1 MSKKGTLV
9 VTLALL
15 LSNAMAGLDGT
26 IVNTALPAIISDL
39 HAIQYMGWIVAVFLL
54 GMAVVTPLWSKLG
67 ERIGNRR
74 TYQIATLLFAIGSI
88 FQALSSNII
97 FFLIART
104 IMGIGAG
111 GMNTIPFIIYADLYT
126 NLRKRAKVI
135 GYATASFS
143 AAAIIGPLIGGWI
156 VDTFSWHWVF
166 YINVP
171 IALISILSIQV
182 FFKEPKKIS
191 TSEKIDYLGAGIM
204 IISLVTLL
212 TGIQMIETASLSLV
226 SILIIVGLTLLIA
239 LFKVEEKADDPIIP
253 NRLFRNGPLVV
264 DFILFALLWGAF
276 VAFNIYIPMWAQ
288 GLLGLSALIGGAT
301 QIPGSIT
308 NFAGSVVGSSMQ
320 SRLGKYRM
328 VALGTLAFI
337 ISFGIMVLAGVT
349 VPLWFL
355 LVAGAFE
362 GFGLG
367 LSFNVLQISVQED
380 AEKRDIPIA
389 TSFAY
394 LLRILSQTFMSSIYG
409 VILNNALNKG
419 VDETHGEITISM
431 LNKLSN
437 SQSAGDLPK
446 NLLPLMKQ
454 IMYGGLHN
462 IMLIALAL
470 LVIALFF
477 NIGIQFKIQKK
488 KNGVIIDKKVII
500 EEKKLEI
507 AASKE

>member
-1 MSKKGTLV
+1 MNKKGILI

-39 HAIQYMGWIVAVFLL
+39 HGIQYMGWIVAVFLL

-67 ERIGNRR
+67 ERIGNKRS
-74 TYQIATLLFAIGSI
+74 YQIATLLFAIGSI

-97 FFLIART
+97 LFLIART

-126 NLRKRAKVI
+126 NLKKRSKVI

-171 IALISILSIQV
+171 IALISILSVQI
-182 FFKEPKKIS
+182 FFKEPKRIS
-191 TSEKIDYLGAGIM
+191 IGEKIDYLGAGIM
-204 IISLVTLL
+204 IISLATLL
-212 TGIQMIETASLSLV
+212 TGIQIIETASLSLV
-226 SILIIVGLTLLIA
+226 SILIIVGLILLIV
-239 LFKVEEKADDPIIP
+239 LFKVEEKAADPIIP
-253 NRLFRNGPLVV
+253 NRLFGNGPLVV

-308 NFAGSVVGSSMQ
+308 NFAGAVIGSSMQ
-320 SRLGKYRM
+320 SRLGKYRI

-337 ISFGIMVLAGVT
+337 ISFSIMVLAGIT
-349 VPLWFL
+349 IPLWLL
-355 LVAGAFE
+355 LVSGAFE

-367 LSFNVLQISVQED
+367 LSFNVLQISVQQD

-419 VDETHGEITISM
+419 VAETQGKITIDM
-431 LNKLSN
+431 LNKLSD
-437 SQSAGDLPK
+437 SQSVGDLPK

-454 IMYGGLHN
+454 VMYGGLHN
-462 IMLIALAL
+462 IMLIALVL
-470 LVIALFF
+470 LIIALIF
-477 NIGIQFKIQKK
+477 NVGMQLKIKK
-488 KNGVIIDKKVII
+488 RKIV
-500 EEKKLEI
+500 
-507 AASKE
+507 

>member
-1 MSKKGTLV
+1 MSKKGNLI

-39 HAIQYMGWIVAVFLL
+39 HGIQYMGWIVAVFLL

-126 NLRKRAKVI
+126 NLRKRGKVI

-171 IALISILSIQV
+171 IALISILSVQI
-182 FFKEPKKIS
+182 FFKEPQKIS
-191 TSEKIDYLGAGIM
+191 TVEKIDYLGAVIM
-204 IISLVTLL
+204 IVSLVTLL
-212 TGIQMIETASLSLV
+212 TGIQMIEAASLSLV
-226 SILIIVGLTLLIA
+226 SSLIIISLILLIV
-239 LFKVEEKADDPIIP
+239 LFKVEEKAVDPIIP
-253 NRLFRNGPLVV
+253 NRLFKNGPLVV
-264 DFILFALLWGAF
+264 DFILFSLLWGAF

-288 GLLGLSALIGGAT
+288 GLLGVSALIGGVT

-308 NFAGSVVGSSMQ
+308 NFLGSVVGPAMQ
-320 SRLGKYRM
+320 PGLGKYRT

-337 ISFGIMVLAGVT
+337 ISFGIMALAGISI
-349 VPLWFL
+349 PLWIIL
-355 LVAGAFE
+355 IAGAFE

-367 LSFNVLQISVQED
+367 LSFNILQISVN
-380 AEKRDIPIA
+380 R
-389 TSFAY
+389 
-394 LLRILSQTFMSSIYG
+394 M
-409 VILNNALNKG
+409 
-419 VDETHGEITISM
+419 
-431 LNKLSN
+431 
-437 SQSAGDLPK
+437 PK
-446 NLLPLMKQ
+446 NEIFQLRRH
-454 IMYGGLHN
+454 LH
-462 IMLIALAL
+462 IFY
-470 LVIALFF
+470 VF
-477 NIGIQFKIQKK
+477 
-488 KNGVIIDKKVII
+488 
-500 EEKKLEI
+500 
-507 AASKE
+507 

>member
-1 MSKKGTLV
+1 MSKKGILI

-39 HAIQYMGWIVAVFLL
+39 HGIQYMGWIVAVFLL

-171 IALISILSIQV
+171 IAIISILSVQI
-182 FFKEPKKIS
+182 FFKEPQKIS
-191 TSEKIDYLGAGIM
+191 MVEKIDYLGAVIM
-204 IISLVTLL
+204 IVSLVTLL

-226 SILIIVGLTLLIA
+226 SSLIIISLILLIV
-239 LFKVEEKADDPIIP
+239 LFKVEEKAADPIIP
-253 NRLFRNGPLVV
+253 NRLFKNGPLVV
-264 DFILFALLWGAF
+264 DFILFSLLWGAF

-288 GLLGLSALIGGAT
+288 GLLGVSALIGGVT

-308 NFAGSVVGSSMQ
+308 NFLGSVVGPAMQ
-320 SRLGKYRM
+320 PGLGKYRT

-337 ISFGIMVLAGVT
+337 ISFGIMVSAGLT
-349 VPLWFL
+349 VPLWVL
-355 LVAGAFE
+355 LMAGAFE

-367 LSFNVLQISVQED
+367 LSFNILQISVQQD

-419 VDETHGEITISM
+419 VAESHGEVTIEA
-431 LNKLSN
+431 LNKLSD
-437 SQSAGDLPK
+437 SQSAGDLPP

-462 IMLIALAL
+462 IMLVALVLLAIAL
-470 LVIALFF
+470 IF
-477 NIGIQFKIQKK
+477 NIGIQLKVKK
-488 KNGVIIDKKVII
+488 K
-500 EEKKLEI
+500 
-507 AASKE
+507 

>member
-1 MSKKGTLV
+1 MSKKGTLI

-135 GYATASFS
+135 GYATASYS

-171 IALISILSIQV
+171 IALISIFSVQF
-182 FFKEPKKIS
+182 FFKEPKRIS
-191 TSEKIDYLGAGIM
+191 TGEKIDYLGAGIM

-212 TGIQMIETASLSLV
+212 TGIQMIETGSLSLV
-226 SILIIVGLTLLIA
+226 SILIIVGLILLIV
-239 LFKVEEKADDPIIP
+239 LFKVEEKAADPIIP
-253 NRLFRNGPLVV
+253 NRLFKNGPLVV

-288 GLLGLSALIGGAT
+288 GLLGLSALIGGVT
-301 QIPGSIT
+301 QIPSSIT
-308 NFAGSVVGSSMQ
+308 NFVGSVVGLSIQ
-320 SRLGKYRM
+320 SRLGKYRT

-337 ISFGIMVLAGVT
+337 ISFGIMVLAGIT

-394 LLRILSQTFMSSIYG
+394 LLRILSQAFMSSIYG
-409 VILNNALNKG
+409 VILNNALIKG
-419 VDETHGEITISM
+419 VAETHGEITIAM
-431 LNKLSN
+431 LNKLSD

-462 IMLIALAL
+462 IMLIALVL
-470 LVIALFF
+470 LIIALFF
-477 NIGIQFKIQKK
+477 NIGIQLKIQKRK
-488 KNGVIIDKKVII
+488 IV
-500 EEKKLEI
+500 
-507 AASKE
+507 

>member
-1 MSKKGTLV
+1 MSKKGTLI

-39 HAIQYMGWIVAVFLL
+39 HGIQYMGWIVAVFLL

-171 IALISILSIQV
+171 IAIISILSVQI
-182 FFKEPKKIS
+182 FFKEPQKIS
-191 TSEKIDYLGAGIM
+191 TVEKIDYLGAVIM
-204 IISLVTLL
+204 IVSLVTLL

-226 SILIIVGLTLLIA
+226 SSLIIISLILLIV
-239 LFKVEEKADDPIIP
+239 LFKVEEKAADPIIP
-253 NRLFRNGPLVV
+253 NRLFKNGPLVV
-264 DFILFALLWGAF
+264 DFILFSLLWGAF

-288 GLLGLSALIGGAT
+288 GLLGVSALIGGVT

-308 NFAGSVVGSSMQ
+308 NFLGSVVGPAMQ
-320 SRLGKYRM
+320 PGLGKYRT

-337 ISFGIMVLAGVT
+337 ISFGIMVSAGLT
-349 VPLWFL
+349 VPLWVL
-355 LVAGAFE
+355 LMAGAFE

-367 LSFNVLQISVQED
+367 LSFNILQISVQQD

-419 VDETHGEITISM
+419 VAESHGEVTIEA
-431 LNKLSN
+431 LNKLSD

-462 IMLIALAL
+462 IMLVALVLLAIAL
-470 LVIALFF
+470 VF
-477 NIGIQFKIQKK
+477 NIGIQLKVKK
-488 KNGVIIDKKVII
+488 K
-500 EEKKLEI
+500 
-507 AASKE
+507 

>member
-1 MSKKGTLV
+1 MSKKGNLI

-39 HAIQYMGWIVAVFLL
+39 HGIQYMGWIVAVFLL

-171 IALISILSIQV
+171 IALISILSVQI
-182 FFKEPKKIS
+182 FFKEPQKIS
-191 TSEKIDYLGAGIM
+191 TVEKIDYLGAVIM
-204 IISLVTLL
+204 IVSLVTLL

-226 SILIIVGLTLLIA
+226 SSLIIISLILLIV
-239 LFKVEEKADDPIIP
+239 LFKVEEKAADPIIP
-253 NRLFRNGPLVV
+253 NRLFKNGPLVV
-264 DFILFALLWGAF
+264 DFILFSLLWGAF
-276 VAFNIYIPMWAQ
+276 VTFNIYIPMWAQ
-288 GLLGLSALIGGAT
+288 GLLGVSALIGGVT

-308 NFAGSVVGSSMQ
+308 NFLGSVVGPAMQ
-320 SRLGKYRM
+320 PGLGKYRT

-337 ISFGIMVLAGVT
+337 ISFGIMALAGIS
-349 VPLWFL
+349 VPLWIIL
-355 LVAGAFE
+355 IAGAFE

-367 LSFNVLQISVQED
+367 LSFNILQISVQQD

-419 VDETHGEITISM
+419 VAESHGEVTIEA
-431 LNKLSN
+431 LNKLSD

-462 IMLIALAL
+462 IMLVALVLLAIAL
-470 LVIALFF
+470 VF
-477 NIGIQFKIQKK
+477 NIGIQLKVKK
-488 KNGVIIDKKVII
+488 K
-500 EEKKLEI
+500 
-507 AASKE
+507 

>member
-1 MSKKGTLV
+1 MNKKGILI

-39 HAIQYMGWIVAVFLL
+39 HGIQYMGWIVAVFLL

-67 ERIGNRR
+67 ERIGNKRS
-74 TYQIATLLFAIGSI
+74 YQIATLLFAVGSI

-97 FFLIART
+97 LFLIART

-126 NLRKRAKVI
+126 NLRKRSKVI

-171 IALISILSIQV
+171 IALISILSVQI
-182 FFKEPKKIS
+182 FFKEPKRIS
-191 TSEKIDYLGAGIM
+191 IGEKIDYLGAVIM

-212 TGIQMIETASLSLV
+212 TGIQIIETASLSLV
-226 SILIIVGLTLLIA
+226 SILIIVGLILLIV
-239 LFKVEEKADDPIIP
+239 LFKVEEKAADPIIP
-253 NRLFRNGPLVV
+253 NRLFKNGPLVV

-288 GLLGLSALIGGAT
+288 GLIGLSALIGGAT

-308 NFAGSVVGSSMQ
+308 NFAGAVVGSSMQ
-320 SRLGKYRM
+320 SRLGKYRI

-337 ISFGIMVLAGVT
+337 ISFSIMVLAGIT
-349 VPLWFL
+349 IPLWLL
-355 LVAGAFE
+355 LVSGAFE

-367 LSFNVLQISVQED
+367 LSFNILQISVQQD

-419 VDETHGEITISM
+419 VAETQGKITIDM
-431 LNKLSN
+431 LNKLSD
-437 SQSAGDLPK
+437 SQSVGDLPK
-446 NLLPLMKQ
+446 NLLPLMRQ
-454 IMYGGLHN
+454 VMYSGLHN
-462 IMLIALAL
+462 IMLIALVL
-470 LVIALFF
+470 LSIALIF
-477 NIGIQFKIQKK
+477 NVGMQLKIRRGKT
-488 KNGVIIDKKVII
+488 VR
-500 EEKKLEI
+500 
-507 AASKE
+507 

>member
-1 MSKKGTLV
+1 MSKKGTLI

-135 GYATASFS
+135 GYATASYS

-171 IALISILSIQV
+171 IALISIFSVQF
-182 FFKEPKKIS
+182 FFKEPKRIS
-191 TSEKIDYLGAGIM
+191 TGEKIDYLGAGIM

-226 SILIIVGLTLLIA
+226 SILIIVGLILLIV
-239 LFKVEEKADDPIIP
+239 LFKVEEKAADPIIP
-253 NRLFRNGPLVV
+253 NRLFKNGPLVV

-288 GLLGLSALIGGAT
+288 GLLGLSALIGGVT
-301 QIPGSIT
+301 QIPSSIT
-308 NFAGSVVGSSMQ
+308 NFVGSVVGLSIQ
-320 SRLGKYRM
+320 SRLGKYRT

-337 ISFGIMVLAGVT
+337 ISFGIMVLAGIT

-394 LLRILSQTFMSSIYG
+394 LLRILSQAFMSSIYG
-409 VILNNALNKG
+409 VILNNALIKG
-419 VDETHGEITISM
+419 VAETHGEITIAM
-431 LNKLSN
+431 LNKLSD

-462 IMLIALAL
+462 IMLIALVL
-470 LVIALFF
+470 LIIALFF
-477 NIGIQFKIQKK
+477 NIGIQLKIQKRK
-488 KNGVIIDKKVII
+488 IV
-500 EEKKLEI
+500 
-507 AASKE
+507 

>member
-1 MSKKGTLV
+1 
-9 VTLALL
+9 
-15 LSNAMAGLDGT
+15 
-26 IVNTALPAIISDL
+26 
-39 HAIQYMGWIVAVFLL
+39 
-54 GMAVVTPLWSKLG
+54 
-67 ERIGNRR
+67 
-74 TYQIATLLFAIGSI
+74 
-88 FQALSSNII
+88 
-97 FFLIART
+97 
-104 IMGIGAG
+104 MGIGAG

-171 IALISILSIQV
+171 IALISILSVQI

-191 TSEKIDYLGAGIM
+191 TVEKIDYLGAVIM

-212 TGIQMIETASLSLV
+212 IGIQMIETASLSLV
-226 SILIIVGLTLLIA
+226 SSLIVISLILLIV
-239 LFKVEEKADDPIIP
+239 LFKVEEKAADPIIS

-264 DFILFALLWGAF
+264 DFVLFSLLWGAF
-276 VAFNIYIPMWAQ
+276 VAFNIYIPMWVQ
-288 GLLGLSALIGGAT
+288 GLLGLSALIGGVT
-301 QIPGSIT
+301 QITGSIT
-308 NFAGSVVGSSMQ
+308 NFLGSVVGPAMQ
-320 SRLGKYRM
+320 PGLGKYRTI
-328 VALGTLAFI
+328 ALGTLAFI
-337 ISFGIMVLAGVT
+337 ISFGIMALAGISI
-349 VPLWFL
+349 PLWIIL
-355 LVAGAFE
+355 IAGAFE

-367 LSFNVLQISVQED
+367 LSFNILQISVQQD

-419 VDETHGEITISM
+419 VAESHGEVTIEA
-431 LNKLSN
+431 LNKLSD

-462 IMLIALAL
+462 IMLVALAL
-470 LVIALFF
+470 LAIALVF
-477 NIGIQFKIQKK
+477 NIGIQLKVKK
-488 KNGVIIDKKVII
+488 K
-500 EEKKLEI
+500 
-507 AASKE
+507 

>member
-1 MSKKGTLV
+1 
-9 VTLALL
+9 
-15 LSNAMAGLDGT
+15 
-26 IVNTALPAIISDL
+26 
-39 HAIQYMGWIVAVFLL
+39 
-54 GMAVVTPLWSKLG
+54 
-67 ERIGNRR
+67 
-74 TYQIATLLFAIGSI
+74 
-88 FQALSSNII
+88 
-97 FFLIART
+97 
-104 IMGIGAG
+104 MGIGAG

-171 IALISILSIQV
+171 IALISILSVQI
-182 FFKEPKKIS
+182 FFKEPQKIS
-191 TSEKIDYLGAGIM
+191 TVEKIDYLGAVIM
-204 IISLVTLL
+204 IVSLVTLL

-226 SILIIVGLTLLIA
+226 SSLIIISLILLIV
-239 LFKVEEKADDPIIP
+239 LFKVEEKAADPIIP
-253 NRLFRNGPLVV
+253 NRLFKNGPLVV
-264 DFILFALLWGAF
+264 DFILFSLLWGAF

-288 GLLGLSALIGGAT
+288 GLLGVSALIGGVT

-308 NFAGSVVGSSMQ
+308 NFLGSVVGPAMQ
-320 SRLGKYRM
+320 PGLGKYRT

-337 ISFGIMVLAGVT
+337 ISFGIMALAGIS
-349 VPLWFL
+349 VPLWIIL
-355 LVAGAFE
+355 IAGAFE

-367 LSFNVLQISVQED
+367 LSFNILQISVQQD

-419 VDETHGEITISM
+419 VAESHGEVTIEA
-431 LNKLSN
+431 LNKLSD

-462 IMLIALAL
+462 IMLVALVLLAIALVL
-470 LVIALFF
+470 
-477 NIGIQFKIQKK
+477 NIGIQLKVKK
-488 KNGVIIDKKVII
+488 K
-500 EEKKLEI
+500 
-507 AASKE
+507 

>member
-1 MSKKGTLV
+1 MY
-9 VTLALL
+9 A
-15 LSNAMAGLDGT
+15 
-26 IVNTALPAIISDL
+26 
-39 HAIQYMGWIVAVFLL
+39 
-54 GMAVVTPLWSKLG
+54 WS
-67 ERIGNRR
+67 RAF
-74 TYQIATLLFAIGSI
+74 YGSI

-171 IALISILSIQV
+171 IALVSILSVQI

-191 TSEKIDYLGAGIM
+191 TVEKIDYLGAAIM

-212 TGIQMIETASLSLV
+212 IGIQMIETASLSLV
-226 SILIIVGLTLLIA
+226 SSLIVISLILLIV
-239 LFKVEEKADDPIIP
+239 LFKVEEKAADPIIP

-264 DFILFALLWGAF
+264 DFVLFSLLWGAF

-288 GLLGLSALIGGAT
+288 GLLGLSALIGGVT

-308 NFAGSVVGSSMQ
+308 NFLGSVVGPAMQ
-320 SRLGKYRM
+320 PGLGKYRTI
-328 VALGTLAFI
+328 ALGTLAFI
-337 ISFGIMVLAGVT
+337 ISFGIMALAGISI
-349 VPLWFL
+349 PLWIIL
-355 LVAGAFE
+355 IAGAFE

-367 LSFNVLQISVQED
+367 LSFNILQISVQQD

-419 VDETHGEITISM
+419 VAESHGEVTIEA
-431 LNKLSN
+431 LNKLSD

-462 IMLIALAL
+462 IMLVALVLLAIAL
-470 LVIALFF
+470 VF
-477 NIGIQFKIQKK
+477 NIGIQLKVKK
-488 KNGVIIDKKVII
+488 K
-500 EEKKLEI
+500 
-507 AASKE
+507 

>member
-1 MSKKGTLV
+1 MSKKGTLI

-39 HAIQYMGWIVAVFLL
+39 HGIQYMGWIVAVFLL

-171 IALISILSIQV
+171 IAIISILSVQI
-182 FFKEPKKIS
+182 FFKEPQKIS
-191 TSEKIDYLGAGIM
+191 TVEKIDYLGAVIM
-204 IISLVTLL
+204 IVSLVTLL

-226 SILIIVGLTLLIA
+226 SSLIIISLILLIA
-239 LFKVEEKADDPIIP
+239 LFKVEEKAADPIIP
-253 NRLFRNGPLVV
+253 NRLFKNGPLVV
-264 DFILFALLWGAF
+264 DFILFSLLWGAF

-288 GLLGLSALIGGAT
+288 GLLGVSALIGGVT

-308 NFAGSVVGSSMQ
+308 NFLGSVVGPAMQ
-320 SRLGKYRM
+320 PGLGKYRT

-337 ISFGIMVLAGVT
+337 ISFGIMVSAGLT
-349 VPLWFL
+349 VPLWVL
-355 LVAGAFE
+355 LMAGAFE

-367 LSFNVLQISVQED
+367 LSFNILQISVQQD

-419 VDETHGEITISM
+419 VAESHGEVTIEA
-431 LNKLSN
+431 LNKLSD

-462 IMLIALAL
+462 IMLVALVLLAIALVL
-470 LVIALFF
+470 
-477 NIGIQFKIQKK
+477 NIGIQLKVKK
-488 KNGVIIDKKVII
+488 K
-500 EEKKLEI
+500 
-507 AASKE
+507 